1 MRRYSGGPV
10 CGLVQGVAFGC
21 VFLSCCWGCACIFEL
36 LHRRANGDLEMC
48 CYSVVS
54 VCLPVQGVMS
64 GWISPLCC
72 RGCAD
77 VFWLLRRLAYRNWK
91 ITAQP

>member
-48 CYSVVS
+48 GYLDGPVCPPAQDIAFGCASV
-54 VCLPVQGVMS
+54 PR
-64 GWISPLCC
+64 C
-72 RGCAD
+72 RGCARI
-77 VFWLLRRLAYRNWK
+77 FELLCGLGYTNRGMGA
-91 ITAQP
+91 